1 MAFKL
6 KPPYKIDNTPVYYVK
21 EEDGVL
27 GRANLCGSIIIND
40 KVRDPKL
47 IKEIIKHEGQHVK
60 DIKNGLLW
68 YDDKNVY
75 YRNNAN
81 KPFKKYS
88 KEYNK
93 KSPWEKR
100 AYKNEKK

>member
-1 MAFKL
+1 MSFKL
-6 KPPYKIDNTPVYYVK
+6 NAPYRIDNTPIYFVK
-21 EEDGVL
+21 EQKGVL

-93 KSPWEKR
+93 QSPWEKR